1 VHGYG
6 AGVVG
11 RKTLCKISL
20 SSIIALFLNKD
31 VLLRSTIHYILGGST
46 LKKVL
51 IIGLA
56 LAMAVGLLAACTTE
70 DPATYK
76 DGTFVAYSNAPE
88 TTRSPAGFD
97 GPVRIELIFEDEQV
111 TGVQITEYDVYGNAK
126 NYEAYGSAA
135 AGFTGEDLENAHVEL
150 AAAIMENNTWDV
162 DVVAG
167 ATSTSN
173 KVREAAQRA
182 FEMALVEP
190 ASDNEYFDGVFMG
203 RTEADSRGSWLVIF
217 ITIQNDEIVSVVMA
231 ETYVSNDTLG
241 WKDYAAYGSEAA
253 GYTGETLQ
261 AAHEALAAAMVA
273 ANSADVDAVSGSTG
287 TSEKAVEAAQQALD
301 AARR

>member
-1 VHGYG
+1 M
-6 AGVVG
+6 
-11 RKTLCKISL
+11 
-20 SSIIALFLNKD
+20 
-31 VLLRSTIHYILGGST
+31 
-46 LKKVL
+46 KKAL

-56 LAMAVGLLAACTTE
+56 LAMTVGLLTACNTE
-70 DPATYK
+70 EPNTYK

-97 GPVRIELIFEDEQV
+97 GPVKIEITFEDDQV
-111 TGVQITEYDVYGNAK
+111 TSVSIIEYNTFGQAKEYD
-126 NYEAYGSAA
+126 AYGSEA
-135 AGFTGEDLENAHVEL
+135 AGYTGADLEAAHVAL
-150 AAAIMENNTWDV
+150 AEAIMENNTWDV
-162 DVVAG
+162 DVVSG
-167 ATSTSN
+167 STSSSN

-182 FEMALVEP
+182 FELALVEP

-253 GYTGETLQ
+253 GYTGEDLQ

-273 ANSADVDAVSGSTG
+273 ANGADVDAVSGSTG